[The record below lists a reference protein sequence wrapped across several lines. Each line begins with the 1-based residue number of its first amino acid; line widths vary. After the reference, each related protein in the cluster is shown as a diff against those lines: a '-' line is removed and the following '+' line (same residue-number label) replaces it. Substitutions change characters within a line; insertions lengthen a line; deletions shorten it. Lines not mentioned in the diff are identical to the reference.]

1 MKSEFLPS
9 TGGDNGVH
17 WFFIVLGSMKA
28 RACKVTKIMIRSA
41 HLLLALLTVLLT
53 PCVTRGQTE
62 SQIIP
67 DVVYGHK
74 DGLAL
79 TMDVFLPEKP
89 NGAGV
94 LFMVSGG
101 WYSVYIPPERSQLS
115 FAPLRKAGFTV
126 FAVRH
131 GSSPKYVVPE
141 IVQDVRHAVRH
152 VRHHAAKYQVDA
164 NRLGVYGGSAGG
176 HLSLMLGTTA
186 DRGNPASPDPV
197 QRNSSHVSAVV
208 AFYPPT
214 DLRPWV
220 TDVNSRYY
228 QNYPA
233 LRFEAKKA
241 NDYSP
246 ILQVTPDDAPTL
258 LIHGDMD
265 KLVPI
270 DHSLNI
276 IKEFEKHEVKSRLI
290 TLKDAS
296 HGFRGEDAKTA
307 GSETIQWFLEHL
319 APKKPSP

>member
-1 MKSEFLPS
+1 
-9 TGGDNGVH
+9 
-17 WFFIVLGSMKA
+17 
-28 RACKVTKIMIRSA
+28 MIRSSR
-41 HLLLALLTVLLT
+41 LLLTLLTAALT
-53 PCVTRGQTE
+53 PFVTQGQE
-62 SQIIP
+62 PLRIIP

-79 TMDVFLPEKP
+79 TMDVFRPEKP

-94 LFMVSGG
+94 LFIVSGG
-101 WYSVYIPPERSQLS
+101 WYSIYIPPERAQLQFS
-115 FAPLRKAGFTV
+115 RLRTAGFTV

-131 GSSPKYVVPE
+131 GSSPKYLIPE
-141 IVQDVRHAVRH
+141 IVQDVRSAVRY
-152 VRHHAAKYQVDA
+152 VRHHAAKYQLDP
-164 NRLGVYGGSAGG
+164 NRLGAYGGSAGG
-176 HLSLMLGTTA
+176 HLSLLLGTTA

-228 QNYPA
+228 RNYPA
-233 LRFEAKKA
+233 LRFDAKKA
-241 NDYSP
+241 SDFSP
-246 ILQVTPDDAPTL
+246 VLQVTPDDAPTL

-270 DHSLNI
+270 DHSLNLL
-276 IKEFEKHEVKSRLI
+276 KLFEQHKVKASLV

-307 GSETIQWFLEHL
+307 GSATIQWFLDHL
-319 APKKPSP
+319 VPKKPSP

>member
-1 MKSEFLPS
+1 MMNDSP
-9 TGGDNGVH
+9 
-17 WFFIVLGSMKA
+17 
-28 RACKVTKIMIRSA
+28 R
-41 HLLLALLTVLLT
+41 LLLALLTAVFT
-53 PCVTRGQTE
+53 PFTAHGQETG
-62 SQIIP
+62 QIMA

-79 TMDVFLPEKP
+79 TMDVFLPVKA

-101 WYSVYIPPERSQLS
+101 WYSRYVPPERAQLS

-131 GSSPKYVVPE
+131 GSSPKYLIPE
-141 IVQDVRHAVRH
+141 IIRDVRSATRF
-152 VRHHAAKYQVDA
+152 VRHHAAKYKVDPT
-164 NRLGVYGGSAGG
+164 RLGVYGGSAGG
-176 HLSLMLGTTA
+176 HLSLILGTTA

-228 QNYPA
+228 RNYPA
-233 LRFEAKKA
+233 LRFDAKKA
-241 NDYSP
+241 SDFSP
-246 ILQVTPDDAPTL
+246 VLQVTPDDAPTL
-258 LIHGDMD
+258 LIHGDLD
-265 KLVPI
+265 QLVPI

-276 IKEFEKHEVKSRLI
+276 LKEFEQHKVKARLI
-290 TLKDAS
+290 TIKDAG
-296 HGFRGEDAKTA
+296 HGFRDKDAKTA
-307 GSETIQWFLEHL
+307 SSATVQWFLDHL
-319 APKKPSP
+319 APPKPSP